1 MKTQLLSTELLT
13 PEENQENSQ
22 EEKKGFVYESLG
34 RSNSQIR
41 KDRGDDIAEE
51 LELAFKRDVEDC
63 SRKVQRLE
71 RERRN
76 MYDFSPSQTTSLVL
90 MKDVKADEILVKD
103 KAITLDIRNAKIE
116 LKLAQERY
124 QDLFGKTVNL

>member
-1 MKTQLLSTELLT
+1 MEKKLSEQMR
-13 PEENQENSQ
+13 EEAQ

>member
-1 MKTQLLSTELLT
+1 MATEET
-13 PEENQENSQ
+13 QENSQ

-116 LKLAQERY
+116 LELAQERY
-124 QDLFGKTVNL
+124 QELFGKIVNL

>member
-1 MKTQLLSTELLT
+1 MAT
-13 PEENQENSQ
+13 EENQENSQ